1 MTGKIWVVAADAHR
15 ARFLSTETPS
25 GALEEL
31 HELLHPASRSK
42 PADLLSDRPG
52 RDSNG
57 GQRGSHTVGH
67 EKDVKFHEAQQFAKE
82 ISKKLNTSQQRNE
95 FNRIYLIASPQ
106 MLGHLRKELSQ
117 EVRARIRHETD
128 MNLVKEVPAVI
139 RSHLP
144 SHL

>member
-1 MTGKIWVVAADAHR
+1 MTGRIWVVAADAHR
-15 ARFLSTETPS
+15 ARILSTETS
-25 GALEEL
+25 SSALEEQ

-57 GQRGSHTVGH
+57 GQRGSHSVGH
-67 EKDVKFHEAQQFAKE
+67 EKDIKVHEAQQFAKE
-82 ISKKLNTSQQRNE
+82 ISKRLNASQQRNE
-95 FNRIYLIASPQ
+95 FDRIYLIASPQ

-128 MNLVKEVPAVI
+128 MNLVKESPAVI